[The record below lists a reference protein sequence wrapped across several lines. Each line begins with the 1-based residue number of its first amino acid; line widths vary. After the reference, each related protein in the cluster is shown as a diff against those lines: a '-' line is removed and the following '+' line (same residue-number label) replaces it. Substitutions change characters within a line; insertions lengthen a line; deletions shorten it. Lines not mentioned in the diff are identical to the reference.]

1 VVSTQESV
9 LPQPATAAV
18 RSTAVIV
25 DDQCRSARRGIGQ
38 GTVRG

>member
-1 VVSTQESV
+1 V

-18 RSTAVIV
+18 RRIAAVV
-25 DDQCRSARRGIGQ
+25 DNQCRSARRGIGQ